1 MKENLDLFI
10 RKLIH
15 KAFPEFSNKVTW
27 TLIVFGIGIIAL
39 PTPTY
44 ILFINLI
51 IDFYN
56 KHTQSN
62 ITLIDIGNI
71 TPSNGFA
78 FALIISGLIYH
89 IIIKGFQT
97 YIEISNENNQKEIQE
112 KKRMA
117 DIKLYNDFL
126 EIIPVDS
133 ALISLLKDHDFG
145 ASFHE
150 NKIKTLSD
158 LHYKWGLANQ
168 HFHDSEIETKITKLI
183 ENLKKFDDFLSTKA
197 DYINNSPLL
206 SIVPAD
212 ERPNDFSWTTETRE
226 AIREANKWSSEIY
239 KSYCE
244 LILMCKDKLF
254 I

>member
-10 RKLIH
+10 KKLIH

-27 TLIVFGIGIIAL
+27 TLIAFGIGIIAL
-39 PTPTY
+39 PTPIY

-62 ITLIDIGNI
+62 ITLIDIGSI

-89 IIIKGFQT
+89 LVIKGFQT
-97 YIEISNENNQKEIQE
+97 YIEISNEKNQKEIQE
-112 KKRMA
+112 KKRTA
-117 DIKLYNDFL
+117 DIKLYNDFVK
-126 EIIPVDS
+126 IIPVDS

-145 ASFHE
+145 TSFHE

-168 HFHDSEIETKITKLI
+168 HFHDNEIETKITKLI
-183 ENLKKFDDFLSTKA
+183 EGLKRFDDFLSTKS
-197 DYINNSPLL
+197 DYIGNSPLL

-212 ERPNDFSWTTETRE
+212 ERPNDFSWTDETIE
-226 AIREANKWSSEIY
+226 KIREANEWSSELY
-239 KSYCE
+239 KNYCD
-244 LILMCKDKLF
+244 LILICKDKLF